1 MRLFH
6 RTVAAAA
13 FLCIFSLFTLA
24 QAVPAQA
31 REDFQAYWDNGVRFK
46 SENLSVSFG
55 GRAQFDTMWGWGNR
69 DFEVNVNGGPFI
81 DGTEFRRL
89 RLFNAGEINKK
100 VAWKVEIDFAGGKA
114 AISSAYMRFRDV
126 AAGTDITIGNQKEPL
141 QLDEM
146 TSANYITFMERSLMS
161 TFYPGY
167 SVGALLTNN
176 KLLDDKLSLA
186 AGIFRPGEG
195 RGAASGPGATEDGD
209 YAITLR
215 ATLAPILEDK
225 GEQVVHLGVGYRF
238 HEDPACGGSGS
249 VADPANTIVF
259 PTTPSGAITARECRY
274 RARAGTHA
282 TGTYALNTLD
292 FDADSIQQLG
302 FELAAQMGIVSVQG
316 EYMLVFVS
324 NDRQF
329 NAALNNT
336 GEPRF
341 HAWYVQASVFATGE
355 FRPYSGGKFGRVKP
369 GNGLGKDGFGA
380 IEVAFRVDSVNLT
393 DRAEGVAGGNETN
406 YTLGVNWYLTP
417 NARIMTNYVLAT
429 FDELALAPGLKEGH
443 LQVVQ
448 SRFQVDF

>member
-1 MRLFH
+1 MHNFSQS
-6 RTVAAAA
+6 AARAVFVV
-13 FLCIFSLFTLA
+13 FLSALVLIPAGTA
-24 QAVPAQA
+24 QAK
-31 REDFQAYWDNGVRFK
+31 EDFQAYWDNGVRFK

-89 RLFNAGEINKK
+89 RLFNSGEINKK
-100 VAWKVEIDFAGGKA
+100 IGWKVEIDFAGGKV

-176 KLLDDKLSLA
+176 KLLDDKLALA

-215 ATLAPILEDK
+215 ATLAPVLEDK
-225 GEQVVHLGVGYRF
+225 GEQVVHLGVDYRF
-238 HEDPACGGSGS
+238 HEDPACGGATG
-249 VADPANTIVF
+249 PN
-259 PTTPSGAITARECRY
+259 TTPPTPGPLLRECRY
-274 RARAGTHA
+274 RARAATHA
-282 TGTYALNTLD
+282 TGTYAVNTGD

-302 FELAAQMGIVSVQG
+302 FELAAQMGIVSIQG

-341 HAWYVQASVFATGE
+341 HAWYVQASIFPTGE

-369 GNGLGKDGFGA
+369 ENELGKDGFGA
-380 IEVAFRVDSVNLT
+380 IEIALRVDSVNLT
-393 DRAEGVAGGNETN
+393 DRAEGVAGGNQTN